1 MILIFLPLNREGA
14 GMAKLHGKVALIT
27 GAARGQGRSHAVR
40 LAEEGADIVAID
52 IVAPIPTAYYP
63 PAVPADLQLT
73 AKLAEGEGAR
83 VLTAEADVRDQAALD
98 AVVTRALAA
107 LGRIDIVV
115 ANAGTISHAPAWE
128 LSDDQW
134 QNVVDVNLTGVWRT
148 VKACVPSMIARGE
161 GGAIVLTSSVTG
173 LHGFGNIASYSAA
186 KHGVNGLMRTLANDL
201 GPCNIRVNSV
211 CPGLVSTDMMMNDE
225 TYAMFRPDVA
235 NPTLAD
241 AREVFRTKQLLPID
255 WLEPRDVSNAVAF
268 LVSEEAR
275 AITGVAL
282 PVDGGQLTRG

>member
-1 MILIFLPLNREGA
+1 
-14 GMAKLHGKVALIT
+14 MAVGTARLRGKVALIT

-52 IVAPIPTAYYP
+52 IVAPISTAYYP

-73 AKLAEGEGAR
+73 AKLAEGEGVR

-98 AVVTRALAA
+98 GVAQRALAA
-107 LGRIDIVV
+107 FGHIDIVV
-115 ANAGTISHAPAWE
+115 ANAGTASHAPAWE

-148 VKACVPSMIARGE
+148 VKACVPAMIARGQ
-161 GGAIVLTSSVTG
+161 GGAVVLTSSLAG
-173 LHGFGNIASYSAA
+173 LHGYGNIASYVAA
-186 KHGVNGLMRTLANDL
+186 KHGVNGLMRTLANEL
-201 GPCNIRVNSV
+201 GPHNIRVNSV
-211 CPGLVSTDMMMNDE
+211 CPGLINTDMMMNDA

-235 NPTLAD
+235 APTLED
-241 AREVFRTKQLLPID
+241 AREVFRTMQLLPLD
-255 WLEPRDVSNAVAF
+255 WLEPRDVSNAIAF
-268 LVSEEAR
+268 LVSDEAR

-282 PVDGGQLTRG
+282 PVDGGQLSRG